1 MSAYRFRRTPAELA
15 DTPWRP
21 LDRALLRWALAHGG
35 SPLAARLAAW
45 ASFAD
50 GEGDTALPLA
60 GALAGRHGAPV
71 LSSDELLALRADP
84 LVSDGGAPA
93 PFVLDAHER
102 FYLWRNHADEVAVAQ
117 QLRARREAGGRTA
130 VDEAVLDELFGGI
143 RSEAVARQRQAVAQV
158 GGRRLF
164 VLTGG
169 PGTG

>member
-1 MSAYRFRRTPAELA
+1 MSAYRFQRAPAELA

-35 SPLAARLAAW
+35 SPLVARLAAW

-50 GEGDTALPLA
+50 GEGDTALPLD
-60 GALAGRHGAPV
+60 GPQAGRHGAPV
-71 LSSDELLALRADP
+71 LSPDELATVRADP
-84 LVSDGGAPA
+84 LVSDGIAPA
-93 PFVLDAHER
+93 PFVLDAQGR

-117 QLRARREAGGRTA
+117 QLRLRRDADRSVP
-130 VDEAVLDELFGGI
+130 VDEAVLDELFGGT

-169 PGTG
+169 PGSG